1 MTTPHP
7 CFDTETRK
15 STGRLHLPV
24 AAGTNARNRFDDA
37 QYLSTLECKVT
48 AGPTAISPMD
58 ALAFLDSTIERDVSV
73 NVVGIT
79 GPGEPFASPEA
90 TLKTLELVHEKYPDM
105 TLCVTTNGLGL
116 ADHIPRLAPL
126 GMSHVSLLIHS
137 FDPETVQKIYA
148 WIRPGKRT
156 MPIAEAAK
164 LLVAKQKKCIEKL
177 TEAGITVKVNTVVY
191 PGINDM
197 QISETATLAA
207 ALGATVMHLSG
218 FAPAPESEFPL
229 SAASSEI
236 LDTAKAAAAKHLAV
250 MDGPAPCGAMTVGTG
265 CSSCG
270 PEAGPIPTGMLQ
282 PDGDR
287 PLTAVASS
295 DGFDINEHLG
305 QARKL
310 LIYGPKDGPI
320 SLLEARPTPPP
331 GTGSSR
337 WETLGKMLSDCT
349 YLLVSGLGDNPKK
362 ILEESGLRV
371 IVSEENVEG
380 MVDALYGGGKKGKC
394 KKK

>member
-1 MTTPHP
+1 MTRPHP
-7 CFDTETRK
+7 CFDSETRK

-24 AAGTNARNRFDDA
+24 AAGTNARNKFDDE
-37 QYLSTLECKVT
+37 QYLSALDCKVT
-48 AGPTAISPMD
+48 AAPTTISPAD
-58 ALAFLDSTIERDVSV
+58 ALAFLGATIDRGVAVD
-73 NVVGIT
+73 VVGIT

-90 TLKTLELVHEKYPDM
+90 PLQTLELVRKTYPDI

-116 ADHIPRLAPL
+116 PDHVDRLAAA
-126 GMSHVSLLIHS
+126 GINHVTLLIHS
-137 FDPETVQKIYA
+137 FDPDTVQKIYA

-164 LLVAKQKKCIEKL
+164 LLIADQKKAIGKL
-177 TEAGITVKVNTVVY
+177 VGAGITVKVNTVVY
-191 PGINDM
+191 PGVNDKE
-197 QISETATLAA
+197 ISGIASEAA
-207 ALGATVMHLSG
+207 ALGATVMHLSTFTPG
-218 FAPAPESEFPL
+218 PDSDTVEPTSPKL
-229 SAASSEI
+229 LDAAR
-236 LDTAKAAAAKHLAV
+236 AAAAEHLTV
-250 MDGPAPCGAMTVGTG
+250 MNGPDPCGSMIIGTG
-265 CSSCG
+265 CTSCG
-270 PEAGPIPTGMLQ
+270 PEAGPIPAGLPQ

-295 DGFDINEHLG
+295 DGYDINEHLG

-310 LIYGPKDGPI
+310 LIYGPKDGPV
-320 SLLEARPTPPP
+320 SLLETRPTPLP

-349 YLLVSGLGDNPKK
+349 YLLVSGLGDTPKK

-371 IVSEENVEG
+371 IVSDENVEG
-380 MVDALYGGGKKGKC
+380 MVDALYGGGKKKGC